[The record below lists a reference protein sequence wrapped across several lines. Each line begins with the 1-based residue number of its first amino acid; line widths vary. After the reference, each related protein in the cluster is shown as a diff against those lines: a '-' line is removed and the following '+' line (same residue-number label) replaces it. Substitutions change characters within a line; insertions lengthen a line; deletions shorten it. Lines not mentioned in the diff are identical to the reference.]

1 MTYAPGPVSKGVSP
15 VRVAGDIARC
25 GPKFHRS
32 TMCRWMAAYG
42 PLTEG
47 CAGKIRP
54 WKGTGDTVTRSA
66 SGYWANGAC
75 LFTVMDHPPGFV
87 LSYVASPV
95 KMGAEPS
102 EMFGEAARGA
112 GTAPRVFVTDG
123 MVAER
128 LLREYKFRSN

>member
-1 MTYAPGPVSKGVSP
+1 M
-15 VRVAGDIARC
+15 
-25 GPKFHRS
+25 
-32 TMCRWMAAYG
+32 
-42 PLTEG
+42 
-47 CAGKIRP
+47 
-54 WKGTGDTVTRSA
+54 
-66 SGYWANGAC
+66 N
-75 LFTVMDHPPGFV
+75 HPPGFV

-95 KMGAEPS
+95 KMGAEPP